1 MKWFLPAI
9 PFLLLLLPNCSGQNS
24 LSDRTRDI
32 TINDSGIGISGGAPT
47 FLGDGPVY
55 QNTSVPQDFSLPM
68 PVLTGATDNTIDL
81 GRCYMDYAPAATN
94 LDAQTR
100 RLCGLQFT
108 QIQLELRALFLDL
121 ALPDIRAYCRNK
133 LADCQLSGQ
142 AFTITVS
149 EPVMRRVQQLFEF
162 YKYTGLEAYFQYNGY
177 EIRNGAKIPFTIDE
191 YNESCQSPY
200 DYRAVIRTRVI
211 GTYGGQAEVR
221 DNAGDVVIYWDKPRH
236 HIAMD
241 FRTVVD
247 LFGFRINLRRTYEYA
262 DRLSGVKY
270 TSSVNYW
277 QQGSTLVNANAVVA
291 EPCSNANA
299 DCVKFRHLAGEF
311 LGNDTDLGGLEAHE
325 AFYDAQRFSEGIA
338 DARGGII
345 DSYASYAGSVN
356 KERLVF
362 TGKNQTDFLFQSVAG
377 QPLALVLGDSAAIP
391 GNTYLASYGQ
401 QPRLGLTLAA
411 NLYAAAPF
419 ASRSL
424 AWLATGDAREIT
436 SVRGLAVA
444 GSSGSWSLRWGN
456 GTYQQGDF
464 AFDGAQVYRTGVQPA
479 DALHPLY

>member
-1 MKWFLPAI
+1 MKWMLPAVGL
-9 PFLLLLLPNCSGQNS
+9 FLLTLVNCSGQNS
-24 LSDRTRDI
+24 LSDRTRDL
-32 TINDSGIGISGGAPT
+32 TINDSGVGISGGAPT

-55 QNTSVPQDFSLPM
+55 QNTSVPQNFSLPM
-68 PVLTGATDNTIDL
+68 PVLTGATDSTIDL

-94 LDAQTR
+94 LDAHTR

-108 QIQLELRALFLDL
+108 QVQLELRALFLDL

-133 LADCQLSGQ
+133 LEGCQLSGEV
-142 AFTITVS
+142 FTITIS
-149 EPVMRRVQQLFEF
+149 EPIMRRVQQLFEF

-191 YNESCQSPY
+191 YKESCTSPY

-236 HIAMD
+236 HLAMD

-247 LFGFRINLRRTYEYA
+247 LFGFRINLRRTYTYA
-262 DRLSGVKY
+262 DRSSGVRY

-299 DCVKFRHLAGEF
+299 ECVKFRHLAAEY
-311 LGNDTDLGGLEAHE
+311 LGNDTDLNGLASHE

-338 DARGGII
+338 DSRGGII
-345 DSYASYAGSVN
+345 DSYASYAGSAN

-362 TGKNQTDFLFQSVAG
+362 SGKANTDFLYQSSAG
-377 QPLALVLGDSAAIP
+377 QPLSLVIGESNAAA
-391 GNTYLASYGQ
+391 GNVYLTTYGQ
-401 QPRLGLTLAA
+401 QPRLSLGLAA
-411 NLYAAAPF
+411 NLYSAGPF

-424 AWLATGDAREIT
+424 AWLSAGQASEIT
-436 SVRGLAVA
+436 AVRGMAVT
-444 GSSGSWSLRWGN
+444 GSSGTWSLRWGS
-456 GTYQQGDF
+456 GTYQQGNF
-464 AFDGAQVYRTGVQPA
+464 AFGGSQIYSNAGESSDS
-479 DALHPLY
+479 LHPLY